1 MIRSNQ
7 VSQAHEF
14 GIVDAECVSALVTE
28 EGKMFTIRSLV
39 ALITPGLCCHFSPF
53 PPAVCPA
60 C

>member
-1 MIRSNQ
+1 M
-7 VSQAHEF
+7 SQAHEF

-28 EGKMFTIRSLV
+28 EGKMSTIRSLV
-39 ALITPGLCCHFSPF
+39 ALITPGLCSHFSPF